1 MNLQEA
7 LCIERG
13 ITSVIGSGGKST
25 LLARLA
31 AELPGT
37 VVLTTTTHFLPF
49 GGVPTATGADG
60 DELRALL
67 ERHRVVCVGRRA
79 QSAAPKLAAGAMAPA
94 ELARLADYVLVEA
107 DGSRRLP
114 LKAHADWEPVIP
126 AGSAQSVLVVGAS
139 GFGRPVAEA
148 VHRPDVFCK
157 LAGCVPADAATPER
171 VAAVIRVEGLA
182 SRVLVNQCEG
192 EESLA
197 CARRLAALLDVP
209 ACAGSVRD
217 GRLQAL

>member
-1 MNLQEA
+1 MNLQTV
-7 LCIERG
+7 LDITRG
-13 ITSVIGSGGKST
+13 ITSVIGSGGKTT
-25 LLARLA
+25 LLGRLA
-31 AELPGT
+31 SELPGT
-37 VVLTTTTHFLPF
+37 VILTTTTHFLPF
-49 GGVPTATGADG
+49 DGVPTETGEDEG
-60 DELRALL
+60 ELRALL

-79 QSAAPKLAAGAMAPA
+79 QAATPKLTAGAMTSG

-114 LKAHADWEPVIP
+114 LKAHAAWEPAIP
-126 AGSAQSVLVVGAS
+126 AGSAQSVLVLGAS

-148 VHRPDVFCK
+148 VHRPEVFCE

-171 VAAVIRVEGLA
+171 VAAVLRTEDLA
-182 SRVLVNQCEG
+182 SRVLINQCES

-209 ACAGSVRD
+209 VCAGNVRD
-217 GRLQAL
+217 GRLRPL